1 MQDYDKLKNEVLI
14 KIKEA
19 NSLDDL
25 ENLRVQ
31 VLGKKGSITSLMK
44 QLGTL
49 EPDKRREV
57 GQILNS
63 LQKNIIES
71 IDNKKSSLEETYLNE
86 KLFI

>member
-14 KIKEA
+14 KIKET

-44 QLGTL
+44 QLGSF
-49 EPDKRREV
+49 P
-57 GQILNS
+57 
-63 LQKNIIES
+63 
-71 IDNKKSSLEETYLNE
+71 
-86 KLFI
+86 

>member
-14 KIKEA
+14 KIKET

-44 QLGTL
+44 QLGSL
-49 EPDKRREV
+49 EPDKRREA

-71 IDNKKSSLEETYLNE
+71 IDNKKSSLEAIINLGLTEN
-86 KLFI
+86 

>member
-44 QLGTL
+44 QLGSL

-57 GQILNS
+57 DNLVNILMGKKPELRFKYIQENAG
-63 LQKNIIES
+63 NISEFDI
-71 IDNKKSSLEETYLNE
+71 
-86 KLFI
+86 

>member
-44 QLGTL
+44 QLGSL
-49 EPDKRREV
+49 EPDKRREA
-57 GQILNS
+57 GQILYS
-63 LQKNIIES
+63 LQKIILES
-71 IDNKKSSLEETYLNE
+71 IDNIKSSLEETYLNE
-86 KLFI
+86 

>member
-31 VLGKKGSITSLMK
+31 VLGKKGSVTSLMK
-44 QLGTL
+44 QLGSL
-49 EPDKRREV
+49 EPDKRREA
-57 GQILNS
+57 GQILNN
-63 LQKNIIES
+63 LQKNILES
-71 IDNKKSSLEETYLNE
+71 KI
-86 KLFI
+86 KL